1 MPLRPRHGYAA
12 GLYRDLPASD
22 INQPGSSPPVM
33 KGRVRA
39 AIQPLSTGFELADSS

>member
-12 GLYRDLPASD
+12 GIHRDLPASD

-33 KGRVRA
+33 KGRGRT
-39 AIQPLSTGFELADSS
+39 AIQPVSTGFELAESS